1 MESKHLL
8 VNGVLNHIMLV
19 TQKYDFDLGSGL
31 AGVGGVRS
39 LNVYQQ
45 QPV

>member
-1 MESKHLL
+1 VFKHLS
-8 VNGVLNHIMLV
+8 VNGIFNHIILV

-39 LNVYQQ
+39 LDVCQQ
-45 QPV
+45 